1 MVSSAYLRLL
11 IFLLAILIPA
21 CASSSLAFRM
31 MYSAYKLKFGV
42 EDVNTERKKRR
53 MDVGG
58 QACDRQH
65 YIVFVIIYFEILIQI
80 VM

>member
-1 MVSSAYLRLL
+1 
-11 IFLLAILIPA
+11 
-21 CASSSLAFRM
+21 

-53 MDVGG
+53 MDIGG

-65 YIVFVIIYFEILIQI
+65 YIIFVVIYFEILIQI
-80 VM
+80 VTWINSLGLS